1 MVWNMSIFE
10 FTDHDEVTF
19 FPGRTPLSFSPEKYM
34 YQVCDFLLFDKD
46 EYTHRIFRSVIL
58 VSIFMLSIYVTF
70 PLFFKIWLTESIR
83 IFGE

>member
-10 FTDHDEVTF
+10 FTNHDEVTF
-19 FPGRTPLSFSPEKYM
+19 FPGRTSLNFSPEKYTD
-34 YQVCDFLLFDKD
+34 QVRDFLLFHKD
-46 EYTHRIFRSVIL
+46 EYTRRIFRSVIL
-58 VSIFMLSIYVTF
+58 VSIFMLRIYVTF